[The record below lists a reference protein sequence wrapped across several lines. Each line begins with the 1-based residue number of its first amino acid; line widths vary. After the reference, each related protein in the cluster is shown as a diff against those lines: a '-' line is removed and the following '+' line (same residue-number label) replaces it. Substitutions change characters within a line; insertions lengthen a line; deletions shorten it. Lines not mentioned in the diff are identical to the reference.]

1 MKRTLIIAALLM
13 VNLFMINTANA
24 DLDQALDDM
33 CDKMKTCSTEEI
45 KRQGLSD
52 DMVTMMSAMFD
63 GMCKTWVNPYANA
76 MGEAGLEK
84 KAEAC
89 IDSMVSASC
98 ETLMQSEGEFLT
110 DECEA
115 FEKAADEAGVDLD
128 NVSD

>member
-1 MKRTLIIAALLM
+1 MNRTLIIAALLM
-13 VNLFMINTANA
+13 INPFVINTANA

-33 CDKMKTCSTEEI
+33 CDKVKTCSIKEI
-45 KRQGLSD
+45 KGQGLSD

-63 GMCKTWVNPYANA
+63 GMCKSWMNPYANA
-76 MGEAGLEK
+76 MGEAGLEE

-89 IDSMVSASC
+89 IDSVVSASC
-98 ETLMQSEGEFLT
+98 ETLMQSEGEFST

-115 FEKAADEAGVDLD
+115 FEKADEAGVDLD